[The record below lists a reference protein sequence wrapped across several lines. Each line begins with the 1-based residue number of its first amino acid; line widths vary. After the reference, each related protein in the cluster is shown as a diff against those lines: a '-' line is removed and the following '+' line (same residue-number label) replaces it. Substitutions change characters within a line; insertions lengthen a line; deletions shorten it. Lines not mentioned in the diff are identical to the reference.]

1 MPDFLSFDFHPVT
14 NKKVKSL
21 NANKATG
28 PDGIPLKLIKLS
40 ANVVEK
46 YPTSMINHDILQS
59 YISNGGMN
67 TLVRPTYKEKD
78 YSPVSILNEFSKVYE
93 RFINDSIIF
102 IAQNF
107 LSSFVSAYE
116 KYYSA
121 NNVLIS
127 LIENWKKN
135 LHIDKT
141 VDALFMDLSKAF
153 EYIPHYLPMA
163 KMGA

>member
-1 MPDFLSFDFHPVT
+1 
-14 NKKVKSL
+14 
-21 NANKATG
+21 
-28 PDGIPLKLIKLS
+28 
-40 ANVVEK
+40 
-46 YPTSMINHDILQS
+46 
-59 YISNGGMN
+59 MN